1 MKFISVNAAVK
12 IYIFRLLNTALGFM
26 FIVIAAEKKALQ

>member
-1 MKFISVNAAVK
+1 MKFISANAAVK
-12 IYIFRLLNTALGFM
+12 ICIFLPSNTALGFM